1 VEYRTRERILN
12 KGAIDMKVPTMT
24 LRDGHTIPALGL
36 GTVYLKGEAGVDA
49 ITCAIRNG
57 YRLIDSAIRYD
68 NEGAV
73 GEAVRQSG
81 IPRDQLFLTSKLR
94 AQYYDYDQALE
105 MIQESLYRAKLE
117 YWDLFLL
124 HWPNPKQDK
133 YVEAWRAL
141 IQAKKNGWIRS
152 IGVSNFL
159 PEHLDRLMEET
170 GEMPVINQ
178 IELHPYFSQDT
189 QRQADR
195 ERGIVTEAW
204 SPLSRART
212 VIHDETITELARKK
226 GKTVSQV
233 ILRWQVQLGV
243 IPLPRSSSEMHQKEN
258 LDVFNFEL
266 TEDEMATLNALTKP
280 DGRIDNQDP
289 SEYEEY

>member
-1 VEYRTRERILN
+1 MNI
-12 KGAIDMKVPTMT
+12 PTIK
-24 LRDGHTIPALGL
+24 LHDGYEIPAIGL
-36 GTVYLKGEAGVDA
+36 GTVYLRGEPGVDA
-49 ITCAIRNG
+49 ITSAIRNG

-81 IPRDQLFLTSKLR
+81 IPREQLFLTSKLR
-94 AQYYDYDQALE
+94 AQYFNYDDALE
-105 MIQESLYRAKLE
+105 MIRESLYRANLD

-141 IQAKKNGWIRS
+141 IQAKENGWIRS
-152 IGVSNFL
+152 IGVSNFM
-159 PEHLDRLMEET
+159 PEHLDRLIEET
-170 GEMPVINQ
+170 GETPVINQ
-178 IELHPYFSQDT
+178 IEMHPYFSQVE
-189 QRQADR
+189 QRQADK

-204 SPLSRART
+204 SPLSRSRT
-212 VIHDETITELARKK
+212 VTHDETIAELARQK

-233 ILRWQVQLGV
+233 ILRWHVQLGV
-243 IPLPRSSSEMHQKEN
+243 IPLPRSSSELHQKEN

-266 TEDEMATLNALTKP
+266 TEDEMETLNALTKP

-289 SEYEEY
+289 REYEEY

>member
-1 VEYRTRERILN
+1 
-12 KGAIDMKVPTMT
+12 MKVPTMT

-280 DGRIDNQDP
+280 NGRIDNQDP

>member
-1 VEYRTRERILN
+1 
-12 KGAIDMKVPTMT
+12 MKVPTIT
-24 LRDGHTIPALGL
+24 LRDGHTIPAIGL

-81 IPRDQLFLTSKLR
+81 IPREQLFLTSKLR

-105 MIQESLYRAKLE
+105 MIQESLYRAKLD

-124 HWPNPKQDK
+124 HWPNPKQGK

-152 IGVSNFL
+152 IGVSNFM
-159 PEHLDRLMEET
+159 PEHLDRLIEET
-170 GEMPVINQ
+170 GETPVINQ
-178 IELHPYFSQDT
+178 IEMHPYFSQVE
-189 QRQADR
+189 QRDADK
-195 ERGIVTEAW
+195 ERGIITEAW

-212 VIHDETITELARKK
+212 VIHDETITELARQK

-233 ILRWQVQLGV
+233 ILRWHVQLGV
-243 IPLPRSSSEMHQKEN
+243 IPLPRSSSDMHQKEN

-266 TEDEMATLNALTKP
+266 TEGEMKTLNALTKP

-289 SEYEEY
+289 REYEEY

>member
-1 VEYRTRERILN
+1 MNI
-12 KGAIDMKVPTMT
+12 PTIK
-24 LRDGHTIPALGL
+24 LHDGYEIPAIGL
-36 GTVYLKGEAGVDA
+36 GTVYLRGEPGVDA
-49 ITCAIRNG
+49 ITSAIRNG

-81 IPRDQLFLTSKLR
+81 IPREQLFLTSKLR
-94 AQYYDYDQALE
+94 AQYFDYDAALE
-105 MIQESLYRAKLE
+105 MIRESLYRANLD

-141 IQAKKNGWIRS
+141 IQAKNNGWIRS
-152 IGVSNFL
+152 IGVSNFM
-159 PEHLDRLMEET
+159 PEHLDRLIEET
-170 GEMPVINQ
+170 GETPVINQ
-178 IELHPYFSQDT
+178 IEMHPYFSQVE
-189 QRQADR
+189 QREADK
-195 ERGIVTEAW
+195 ERGIITEAW

-212 VIHDETITELARKK
+212 VTHDETIAELARQK

-233 ILRWQVQLGV
+233 ILRWHVQLGV
-243 IPLPRSSSEMHQKEN
+243 IPLPRSSSELHQKEN

-266 TEDEMATLNALTKP
+266 TEDEMETINALTKP

-289 SEYEEY
+289 REYEEY

>member
-1 VEYRTRERILN
+1 MNI
-12 KGAIDMKVPTMT
+12 PTIK
-24 LRDGHTIPALGL
+24 LHDGYEIPAIGL
-36 GTVYLKGEAGVDA
+36 GTVYLRGEPGVDA
-49 ITCAIRNG
+49 ITSAIRNG

-68 NEGAV
+68 NEGTV

-81 IPRDQLFLTSKLR
+81 IPREQLFLTSKLR
-94 AQYYDYDQALE
+94 AQYFDYDDALE
-105 MIQESLYRAKLE
+105 MIRESLYRANLD

-141 IQAKKNGWIRS
+141 IQAKENGWIRS
-152 IGVSNFL
+152 IGVSNFM
-159 PEHLDRLMEET
+159 PEHLDRLIEET
-170 GEMPVINQ
+170 GETPVINQ
-178 IELHPYFSQDT
+178 IELHPYFSQVE
-189 QRQADR
+189 QRQADK
-195 ERGIVTEAW
+195 ERGIITEAW

-212 VIHDETITELARKK
+212 VIHDETITELARQK

-233 ILRWQVQLGV
+233 ILRWHVQLGV

-266 TEDEMATLNALTKP
+266 TEGEMERLNALTKP

-289 SEYEEY
+289 REYEEY

>member
-1 VEYRTRERILN
+1 MNI
-12 KGAIDMKVPTMT
+12 PTIK
-24 LRDGHTIPALGL
+24 LHDGYEIPAIGL
-36 GTVYLKGEAGVDA
+36 GTVYLRGEPGVDA

-81 IPRDQLFLTSKLR
+81 IPREQLFLTSKLR
-94 AQYYDYDQALE
+94 AQYFDYDAALE
-105 MIQESLYRAKLE
+105 MIRESLYRANLD

-152 IGVSNFL
+152 IGVSNFM
-159 PEHLDRLMEET
+159 PEHLDRLIEET
-170 GEMPVINQ
+170 GETPVINQ
-178 IELHPYFSQDT
+178 IEMHPYFSQVE
-189 QRQADR
+189 QRQADK
-195 ERGIVTEAW
+195 ERGIITEAW

-212 VIHDETITELARKK
+212 VTHDETIAELARQK

-233 ILRWQVQLGV
+233 ILRWHIQLGV
-243 IPLPRSSSEMHQKEN
+243 IPLPRSSSELHQKEN

-266 TEDEMATLNALTKP
+266 TEDEMATLNELTKP

-289 SEYEEY
+289 REYEEY

>member
-1 VEYRTRERILN
+1 MNI
-12 KGAIDMKVPTMT
+12 PTIK
-24 LRDGHTIPALGL
+24 LHDGYEIPAIGL
-36 GTVYLKGEAGVDA
+36 GTVYLRGENGVDA
-49 ITCAIRNG
+49 ITSAIRNG

-81 IPRDQLFLTSKLR
+81 IPREQLFLTSKLR
-94 AQYYDYDQALE
+94 GQYFDYDDALE
-105 MIQESLYRAKLE
+105 MIRESLYRANLD

-141 IQAKKNGWIRS
+141 IQAKENGWIRS
-152 IGVSNFL
+152 IGVSNFM
-159 PEHLDRLMEET
+159 PEHLDRLIEET
-170 GEMPVINQ
+170 GETPVINQ
-178 IELHPYFSQDT
+178 IEMHPYFSQVE
-189 QRQADR
+189 QRQADK
-195 ERGIVTEAW
+195 ERGIITEAW

-212 VIHDETITELARKK
+212 VIHDETITELAKQK
-226 GKTVSQV
+226 GKTVSQI
-233 ILRWQVQLGV
+233 ILRWHVQLGV

-266 TEDEMATLNALTKP
+266 TEDEMQTIAALTKP
-280 DGRIDNQDP
+280 DGRIDDQDP
-289 SEYEEY
+289 REYKEY

>member
-1 VEYRTRERILN
+1 MNI
-12 KGAIDMKVPTMT
+12 PTIK
-24 LRDGHTIPALGL
+24 LHDGYEIPAIGL
-36 GTVYLKGEAGVDA
+36 GTVYLRGEPGVDA
-49 ITCAIRNG
+49 ITSAIRNG

-68 NEGAV
+68 NEGTV

-81 IPRDQLFLTSKLR
+81 IPREQLFLTSKLR
-94 AQYYDYDQALE
+94 AQYFDYDAALE
-105 MIQESLYRAKLE
+105 MIRESLYRANLD

-141 IQAKKNGWIRS
+141 IQAKENGWIRS
-152 IGVSNFL
+152 IGVSNFM
-159 PEHLDRLMEET
+159 PEHLDRLIEET
-170 GEMPVINQ
+170 GETPVINQ
-178 IELHPYFSQDT
+178 IELHPYFSQVE
-189 QRQADR
+189 QRQADK
-195 ERGIVTEAW
+195 ERGIITEAW

-212 VIHDETITELARKK
+212 VTHDETIAELARQK

-233 ILRWQVQLGV
+233 ILRWHVQLGV
-243 IPLPRSSSEMHQKEN
+243 IPLPRSSSELHQKEN

-266 TEDEMATLNALTKP
+266 TEDEMETLNALTKP

-289 SEYEEY
+289 REYEEY

>member
-1 VEYRTRERILN
+1 MNI
-12 KGAIDMKVPTMT
+12 PTIK
-24 LRDGHTIPALGL
+24 LHDGYEIPAIGL
-36 GTVYLKGEAGVDA
+36 GTVYLRGEPGVDA
-49 ITCAIRNG
+49 ITSAIRNG

-81 IPRDQLFLTSKLR
+81 ILREQLFLTSKLR
-94 AQYYDYDQALE
+94 AQYFNYDDALE
-105 MIQESLYRAKLE
+105 MIRESLYRANLD

-141 IQAKKNGWIRS
+141 IQAKENGWIRS
-152 IGVSNFL
+152 IGVSNFM
-159 PEHLDRLMEET
+159 PEHLDRLIEET
-170 GEMPVINQ
+170 GETPVINQ
-178 IELHPYFSQDT
+178 IELHPYFSQVE
-189 QRQADR
+189 QRQADK
-195 ERGIVTEAW
+195 ERGIITEAW

-212 VIHDETITELARKK
+212 VTHDETIAELARQK

-233 ILRWQVQLGV
+233 ILRWHVQLGV
-243 IPLPRSSSEMHQKEN
+243 IPLPRSSSELHQKEN

-266 TEDEMATLNALTKP
+266 TEDEMETLNALTKP

-289 SEYEEY
+289 REYEEY

>member
-1 VEYRTRERILN
+1 MNI
-12 KGAIDMKVPTMT
+12 PTIK
-24 LRDGHTIPALGL
+24 LHDGYEIPAIGL
-36 GTVYLKGEAGVDA
+36 GTVYLRGEPGVDA

-81 IPRDQLFLTSKLR
+81 IPREQLFLTSKLR
-94 AQYYDYDQALE
+94 AQYFNYDDALE
-105 MIQESLYRAKLE
+105 MIRESLYRANLD

-141 IQAKKNGWIRS
+141 IQAKENGWIRS
-152 IGVSNFL
+152 IGVSNFM
-159 PEHLDRLMEET
+159 PEHLDRLIEET
-170 GEMPVINQ
+170 GETPVINQ
-178 IELHPYFSQDT
+178 IELHPYFSQVE
-189 QRQADR
+189 QRQADK
-195 ERGIVTEAW
+195 ERGIITEAW

-212 VIHDETITELARKK
+212 VTHDETIAELARQK

-233 ILRWQVQLGV
+233 ILRWHVQLGV
-243 IPLPRSSSEMHQKEN
+243 IPLPRSSSELHQKEN

-266 TEDEMATLNALTKP
+266 TEDEMETLNTLTKP

-289 SEYEEY
+289 REYEEY

>member
-1 VEYRTRERILN
+1 MNI
-12 KGAIDMKVPTMT
+12 PTIK
-24 LRDGHTIPALGL
+24 LHDGYEIPAIGL
-36 GTVYLKGEAGVDA
+36 GTVYLRGEPGVDA

-81 IPRDQLFLTSKLR
+81 IPREQLFLTSKLR
-94 AQYYDYDQALE
+94 AQYFNYDDALE
-105 MIQESLYRAKLE
+105 MIRESLYRANLD

-141 IQAKKNGWIRS
+141 IQAKENGWIRS
-152 IGVSNFL
+152 IGVSNFM
-159 PEHLDRLMEET
+159 PEHLDRLIEET
-170 GEMPVINQ
+170 GETPVINQ
-178 IELHPYFSQDT
+178 IEMHPYFSQVE
-189 QRQADR
+189 QRQADK
-195 ERGIVTEAW
+195 ERGIITEAW

-212 VIHDETITELARKK
+212 VTHDETIAELARQK

-233 ILRWQVQLGV
+233 ILRWHVQFGV
-243 IPLPRSSSEMHQKEN
+243 IPLPRSSSELHQKEN

-266 TEDEMATLNALTKP
+266 TEDEMATLNGLTKP

-289 SEYEEY
+289 REYEEY

>member
-1 VEYRTRERILN
+1 MNI
-12 KGAIDMKVPTMT
+12 PTIK
-24 LRDGHTIPALGL
+24 LHDGYEIPAIGL
-36 GTVYLKGEAGVDA
+36 GTVYLRGEPGVDA
-49 ITCAIRNG
+49 ITSAIRNG

-81 IPRDQLFLTSKLR
+81 IPREQLFLTSKLR
-94 AQYYDYDQALE
+94 AQYFDYDAALE
-105 MIQESLYRAKLE
+105 MIRESLYRANLD

-141 IQAKKNGWIRS
+141 IQAKENGWIRS
-152 IGVSNFL
+152 IGVSNFM
-159 PEHLDRLMEET
+159 PEHLDRLIEET
-170 GEMPVINQ
+170 GETPVINQ
-178 IELHPYFSQDT
+178 IELHPYFSQVE
-189 QRQADR
+189 QRQADK
-195 ERGIVTEAW
+195 ERGIITEAW

-212 VIHDETITELARKK
+212 VTHDETIAELARQK

-233 ILRWQVQLGV
+233 ILRWHVQLGV
-243 IPLPRSSSEMHQKEN
+243 IPLPRSSSELHQKEN

-266 TEDEMATLNALTKP
+266 TEDEMETLNALTKP
-280 DGRIDNQDP
+280 NGRIDNQDP
-289 SEYEEY
+289 REYEEY

>member
-1 VEYRTRERILN
+1 MNI
-12 KGAIDMKVPTMT
+12 PTIK
-24 LRDGHTIPALGL
+24 LHDGYEIPAIGL
-36 GTVYLKGEAGVDA
+36 GTVFLRGETGVDA
-49 ITCAIRNG
+49 ITSAIRNG

-68 NEGAV
+68 NEGAL

-81 IPRDQLFLTSKLR
+81 IPREQLFLTSKLR
-94 AQYYDYDQALE
+94 GQYFDYDEALN
-105 MIQESLYRAKLE
+105 MIQESLYRANLD

-152 IGVSNFL
+152 IGVSNFM
-159 PEHLDRLMEET
+159 PEHLDRLIEET
-170 GEMPVINQ
+170 GETPVINQ
-178 IELHPYFSQDT
+178 IELHPYFSQVE
-189 QRQADR
+189 QRQADKKR
-195 ERGIVTEAW
+195 DIVTEAW

-212 VIHDETITELARKK
+212 VIHDETITELANQK

-233 ILRWQVQLGV
+233 ILRWHIQLGV
-243 IPLPRSSSEMHQKEN
+243 IPLPRSSSELHQQEN

-266 TEDEMATLNALTKP
+266 TEDEMETINALTKP

-289 SEYEEY
+289 REYEEF

>member
-1 VEYRTRERILN
+1 MNI
-12 KGAIDMKVPTMT
+12 PTIK
-24 LRDGHTIPALGL
+24 LHDGYEIPAIGL
-36 GTVYLKGEAGVDA
+36 GTVYLRGEPGVDA
-49 ITCAIRNG
+49 ITSAIRNG

-81 IPRDQLFLTSKLR
+81 IPREQLFLTSKLR
-94 AQYYDYDQALE
+94 AQYFNYDDALE
-105 MIQESLYRAKLE
+105 MIRESLYRANLD

-141 IQAKKNGWIRS
+141 IQAKENGWIRS
-152 IGVSNFL
+152 TGVSNFM
-159 PEHLDRLMEET
+159 PEHLDRLIEET
-170 GEMPVINQ
+170 GETPVINQ
-178 IELHPYFSQDT
+178 IELHPYFSQVE
-189 QRQADR
+189 QRQADK
-195 ERGIVTEAW
+195 ERGIITEAW

-212 VIHDETITELARKK
+212 VTHDETIAELARQK

-233 ILRWQVQLGV
+233 ILRWHVQLGV
-243 IPLPRSSSEMHQKEN
+243 IPLPRSSSELHQKEN

-266 TEDEMATLNALTKP
+266 TEDEMETLNALTKP

-289 SEYEEY
+289 REYEEY

>member
-1 VEYRTRERILN
+1 MNI
-12 KGAIDMKVPTMT
+12 PTIK
-24 LRDGHTIPALGL
+24 LHDGYEIPAIGL
-36 GTVYLKGEAGVDA
+36 GTVYLRGETGVDA
-49 ITCAIRNG
+49 ITGAIRNG

-68 NEGAV
+68 NEGTV

-81 IPRDQLFLTSKLR
+81 IPREQLFLTSKLR
-94 AQYYDYDQALE
+94 GQYFDYDDALE
-105 MIQESLYRAKLE
+105 MIRESLYRANLD

-152 IGVSNFL
+152 IGVSNFM
-159 PEHLDRLMEET
+159 PEHLDRLIEET
-170 GEMPVINQ
+170 GETPVINQ
-178 IELHPYFSQDT
+178 IEMHPYFSQVE
-189 QRQADR
+189 QRDADK
-195 ERGIVTEAW
+195 ERGIITEAW

-212 VIHDETITELARKK
+212 VIHDETITELARQK

-233 ILRWQVQLGV
+233 ILRWHVQLGV
-243 IPLPRSSSEMHQKEN
+243 IPLPRSSSDMHQKEN

-266 TEDEMATLNALTKP
+266 TEGEMETLNALTKP

-289 SEYEEY
+289 REYEEY

>member
-1 VEYRTRERILN
+1 MNI
-12 KGAIDMKVPTMT
+12 PTIK
-24 LRDGHTIPALGL
+24 LHDGYEIPAIGL
-36 GTVYLKGEAGVDA
+36 GTVYLRGEPGVDA

-81 IPRDQLFLTSKLR
+81 IPREQLFLTSKLR
-94 AQYYDYDQALE
+94 AQYFNYDDALE
-105 MIQESLYRAKLE
+105 MIRESLYRANLD

-141 IQAKKNGWIRS
+141 IQAKENGWIRS
-152 IGVSNFL
+152 IGVSNFM
-159 PEHLDRLMEET
+159 PEHLDRLIEET
-170 GEMPVINQ
+170 GETPVINQ
-178 IELHPYFSQDT
+178 IEMHPYFSQVE
-189 QRQADR
+189 QRQADK
-195 ERGIVTEAW
+195 ERGIITEAW

-212 VIHDETITELARKK
+212 VTHDETIAELARQK

-233 ILRWQVQLGV
+233 ILRWHVQLGV
-243 IPLPRSSSEMHQKEN
+243 IPLPRSSSELHQKEN

-266 TEDEMATLNALTKP
+266 TEDEMATLNRLTKP

-289 SEYEEY
+289 REYEEY

>member
-1 VEYRTRERILN
+1 MNI
-12 KGAIDMKVPTMT
+12 PTIK
-24 LRDGHTIPALGL
+24 LHDGYEIPAIGL
-36 GTVYLKGEAGVDA
+36 GTVYLRGEPGVDA
-49 ITCAIRNG
+49 ITSAIRNG

-81 IPRDQLFLTSKLR
+81 IPREQLFLTSKLR
-94 AQYYDYDQALE
+94 AQYFNYDDALE
-105 MIQESLYRAKLE
+105 MIRESLYRANLD

-141 IQAKKNGWIRS
+141 IQAKENGWIRS
-152 IGVSNFL
+152 IGVSNFM
-159 PEHLDRLMEET
+159 PEHLDRLIEET
-170 GEMPVINQ
+170 GEKPVINQ
-178 IELHPYFSQDT
+178 IELHPYFSQVE
-189 QRQADR
+189 QRQADK
-195 ERGIVTEAW
+195 ERGIITEAW

-212 VIHDETITELARKK
+212 VTHDETIAELARQK

-233 ILRWQVQLGV
+233 ILRWHVQLGV
-243 IPLPRSSSEMHQKEN
+243 IPLPRSSSELHQKEN

-266 TEDEMATLNALTKP
+266 TEDEMETLNALTKP

-289 SEYEEY
+289 REYEEY

>member
-1 VEYRTRERILN
+1 MNI
-12 KGAIDMKVPTMT
+12 PTIK
-24 LRDGHTIPALGL
+24 LHDGYEIPAIGL
-36 GTVYLKGEAGVDA
+36 GTVYLRGEPGVDA
-49 ITCAIRNG
+49 ITNAIRNG

-81 IPRDQLFLTSKLR
+81 IPREQLFLTSKLR
-94 AQYYDYDQALE
+94 AQYFDYDDALE
-105 MIQESLYRAKLE
+105 MIRESLYRANLD

-141 IQAKKNGWIRS
+141 IQAKENGWIRS
-152 IGVSNFL
+152 IGVSNFM
-159 PEHLDRLMEET
+159 PEHLDRLIEET
-170 GEMPVINQ
+170 GETPVINQ
-178 IELHPYFSQDT
+178 IELHPYFSQVE
-189 QRQADR
+189 QRQADK
-195 ERGIVTEAW
+195 ERGIITEAW

-212 VIHDETITELARKK
+212 VTHDETIAELARQK

-233 ILRWQVQLGV
+233 ILRWHVQLGV
-243 IPLPRSSSEMHQKEN
+243 IPLPRSSSELHQKEN

-266 TEDEMATLNALTKP
+266 TEDEMETLNSLTKP

-289 SEYEEY
+289 REYEEY

>member
-1 VEYRTRERILN
+1 MNI
-12 KGAIDMKVPTMT
+12 PTIK
-24 LRDGHTIPALGL
+24 LHDGYEIPAIGL
-36 GTVYLKGEAGVDA
+36 GTVYLRGEPGVDA
-49 ITCAIRNG
+49 ITSAIRNG

-68 NEGAV
+68 NEGTV

-81 IPRDQLFLTSKLR
+81 IPREQLFLTSKLR
-94 AQYYDYDQALE
+94 AQYFDYDDALE
-105 MIQESLYRAKLE
+105 MIRESLYRANLD

-141 IQAKKNGWIRS
+141 IQAKENGWIRS
-152 IGVSNFL
+152 IGVSNFM
-159 PEHLDRLMEET
+159 PEHLDRLIEET
-170 GEMPVINQ
+170 GETPVINQ
-178 IELHPYFSQDT
+178 IEMHPYFSQVE
-189 QRQADR
+189 QRQADK
-195 ERGIVTEAW
+195 ERGIITEAW

-212 VIHDETITELARKK
+212 VTHDETIAELARQK

-233 ILRWQVQLGV
+233 ILRWHVQLGV
-243 IPLPRSSSEMHQKEN
+243 IPLPRSSSELHQKEN

-266 TEDEMATLNALTKP
+266 TEDEMETLNALTKP

-289 SEYEEY
+289 REYEEY

>member
-1 VEYRTRERILN
+1 MNI
-12 KGAIDMKVPTMT
+12 PTIK
-24 LRDGHTIPALGL
+24 LHDGYEIPAIGL
-36 GTVYLKGEAGVDA
+36 GTVYLRGEPGVDA
-49 ITCAIRNG
+49 ITSAIRNG

-81 IPRDQLFLTSKLR
+81 IPREQLFLTSKLR
-94 AQYYDYDQALE
+94 AQYFDYDDALE
-105 MIQESLYRAKLE
+105 MIRESLYRANID

-141 IQAKKNGWIRS
+141 IQAKENGWIRS
-152 IGVSNFL
+152 IGVSNFM
-159 PEHLDRLMEET
+159 PEHLDRLIEET
-170 GEMPVINQ
+170 GETPVINQ
-178 IELHPYFSQDT
+178 IELHPYFSQVE
-189 QRQADR
+189 QRQADK
-195 ERGIVTEAW
+195 ERDIITEAW

-212 VIHDETITELARKK
+212 VTHDEMIAELARQK

-233 ILRWQVQLGV
+233 ILRWHVQLGV
-243 IPLPRSSSEMHQKEN
+243 IPLPRSSSELHQKEN

-266 TEDEMATLNALTKP
+266 TEDEMETLNALTKP

-289 SEYEEY
+289 REYEEY

>member
-1 VEYRTRERILN
+1 MNI
-12 KGAIDMKVPTMT
+12 PTIK
-24 LRDGHTIPALGL
+24 LHDGYEIPAIGL
-36 GTVYLKGEAGVDA
+36 GTVYLRGEPGVDA
-49 ITCAIRNG
+49 ITNAIRNG

-81 IPRDQLFLTSKLR
+81 IPREQLFLTSKLR
-94 AQYYDYDQALE
+94 AQYFDYDDALE
-105 MIQESLYRAKLE
+105 MIRESLYRANLD

-141 IQAKKNGWIRS
+141 IQAKENGWIRS
-152 IGVSNFL
+152 IGVSNFM
-159 PEHLDRLMEET
+159 PEHLDRLIEET
-170 GEMPVINQ
+170 GETPVINQ
-178 IELHPYFSQDT
+178 IELHPYFSQVE
-189 QRQADR
+189 QRQADK
-195 ERGIVTEAW
+195 ERGIITEAW

-212 VIHDETITELARKK
+212 VTHDETIAELARQK

-233 ILRWQVQLGV
+233 ILRWHVQLGV
-243 IPLPRSSSEMHQKEN
+243 IPLPRSSSELHQKEN

-266 TEDEMATLNALTKP
+266 TEDEMETLNALTKQ

-289 SEYEEY
+289 REYEEY

>member
-1 VEYRTRERILN
+1 MNI
-12 KGAIDMKVPTMT
+12 PTIK
-24 LRDGHTIPALGL
+24 LHDGYEIPTIGL
-36 GTVYLKGEAGVDA
+36 GTVYLRGETGVDA
-49 ITCAIRNG
+49 ITGAIRNG

-68 NEGAV
+68 NEGTV

-81 IPRDQLFLTSKLR
+81 IPREQLFLTSKLR
-94 AQYYDYDQALE
+94 GQYFDYDDALE
-105 MIQESLYRAKLE
+105 MIRESLYRANLD

-152 IGVSNFL
+152 IGVSNFM
-159 PEHLDRLMEET
+159 PEHLDRLIEET
-170 GEMPVINQ
+170 GETPVINQ
-178 IELHPYFSQDT
+178 IEMHPYFSQVE
-189 QRQADR
+189 QRDADK
-195 ERGIVTEAW
+195 ERGIITEAW

-212 VIHDETITELARKK
+212 VIHDETITELARQK

-233 ILRWQVQLGV
+233 ILRWHVQLGV
-243 IPLPRSSSEMHQKEN
+243 IPLPRSSSELHQKEN

-266 TEDEMATLNALTKP
+266 TEGEMKTLNALTKP

-289 SEYEEY
+289 REYEEY

>member
-1 VEYRTRERILN
+1 MNIPTIKLHDGRE
-12 KGAIDMKVPTMT
+12 
-24 LRDGHTIPALGL
+24 IPAIGL
-36 GTVYLKGEAGVDA
+36 GTVYLRGEPGVDA
-49 ITCAIRNG
+49 ITSAIRNG

-81 IPRDQLFLTSKLR
+81 IPREQLFLTSKLR
-94 AQYYDYDQALE
+94 AQYFDYDSALE
-105 MIQESLYRAKLE
+105 MIRESLYRANLD

-141 IQAKKNGWIRS
+141 IQAKENGWIRS
-152 IGVSNFL
+152 IGVSNFM

-170 GEMPVINQ
+170 GETPVINQ
-178 IELHPYFSQDT
+178 IEMHPYFSQVE
-189 QRQADR
+189 QRQADK
-195 ERGIVTEAW
+195 ERGIITEAW

-212 VIHDETITELARKK
+212 VTHDETIAELARQK

-233 ILRWQVQLGV
+233 ILRWHVQLGV
-243 IPLPRSSSEMHQKEN
+243 IPLPRSSSELHQKEN
-258 LDVFNFEL
+258 LDVFNFKL
-266 TEDEMATLNALTKP
+266 TENEMETLNALTKP

-289 SEYEEY
+289 REYEEY

>member
-1 VEYRTRERILN
+1 MNI
-12 KGAIDMKVPTMT
+12 PTIK
-24 LRDGHTIPALGL
+24 LHDGYEIPAIGL
-36 GTVYLKGEAGVDA
+36 GTVYLRGEPGVDA
-49 ITCAIRNG
+49 ITSAIRNG

-81 IPRDQLFLTSKLR
+81 IPREQLFLTSKLR
-94 AQYYDYDQALE
+94 AQYFDYDDALE
-105 MIQESLYRAKLE
+105 MIRESLYRANLD

-141 IQAKKNGWIRS
+141 IQAKENGWIRS
-152 IGVSNFL
+152 IGVSNFM
-159 PEHLDRLMEET
+159 PEHLDRLIEET
-170 GEMPVINQ
+170 GETPVINQ
-178 IELHPYFSQDT
+178 IEMHPYFSQVE
-189 QRQADR
+189 QRQADK
-195 ERGIVTEAW
+195 ERGIITEAW

-212 VIHDETITELARKK
+212 VTHDETIAELARQK

-233 ILRWQVQLGV
+233 ILRWHVQLGV
-243 IPLPRSSSEMHQKEN
+243 IPLPRSSSELHQKEN

-266 TEDEMATLNALTKP
+266 TDDEMETLNALTKP

-289 SEYEEY
+289 REYEEY

>member
-1 VEYRTRERILN
+1 MNI
-12 KGAIDMKVPTMT
+12 PTIK
-24 LRDGHTIPALGL
+24 LHDGYEIPAIGL
-36 GTVYLKGEAGVDA
+36 GTVYLRGEPGVDA
-49 ITCAIRNG
+49 ITSAIRNG

-81 IPRDQLFLTSKLR
+81 IPREQLFLTSKLR
-94 AQYYDYDQALE
+94 AQYFDYDDALE
-105 MIQESLYRAKLE
+105 MIRESLYRANLD

-141 IQAKKNGWIRS
+141 IQAKENGWIRS
-152 IGVSNFL
+152 IGVSNFM
-159 PEHLDRLMEET
+159 PEHLDRLIEET
-170 GEMPVINQ
+170 GEIPVINQ
-178 IELHPYFSQDT
+178 IEMHPYFSQVE
-189 QRQADR
+189 QRQADK
-195 ERGIVTEAW
+195 ERGIITEAW

-212 VIHDETITELARKK
+212 VTHDETIAELARQK

-233 ILRWQVQLGV
+233 ILRWHVQLGV
-243 IPLPRSSSEMHQKEN
+243 IPLPRSSSELHQKEN

-266 TEDEMATLNALTKP
+266 TEDEMETLNALTKP

-289 SEYEEY
+289 REYEEY

>member
-1 VEYRTRERILN
+1 MNI
-12 KGAIDMKVPTMT
+12 PTIK
-24 LRDGHTIPALGL
+24 LHDGYEIPAIGL
-36 GTVYLKGEAGVDA
+36 GTVYLRGEPGVDA
-49 ITCAIRNG
+49 ITSAIRNG

-81 IPRDQLFLTSKLR
+81 IPREQLFLTSKLR
-94 AQYYDYDQALE
+94 AQYFDYDAALE
-105 MIQESLYRAKLE
+105 MIRESLYRANLD

-141 IQAKKNGWIRS
+141 IQAKENGWIRS
-152 IGVSNFL
+152 IGVSNFM
-159 PEHLDRLMEET
+159 PEHLDRLIEET
-170 GEMPVINQ
+170 GEIPVINQ
-178 IELHPYFSQDT
+178 IEMHPYFSQVE
-189 QRQADR
+189 QRQADK

-212 VIHDETITELARKK
+212 VTHDETIAELARQK

-233 ILRWQVQLGV
+233 ILRWHVQLGV
-243 IPLPRSSSEMHQKEN
+243 IPLPRSSSELHQKEN

-266 TEDEMATLNALTKP
+266 TEEEMETINALTKP
-280 DGRIDNQDP
+280 DGRIDNQDLR
-289 SEYEEY
+289 EYEEY

>member
-1 VEYRTRERILN
+1 MNI
-12 KGAIDMKVPTMT
+12 PTIK
-24 LRDGHTIPALGL
+24 LHDGYEIPAIGL
-36 GTVYLKGEAGVDA
+36 GTVFLRGETGVDA
-49 ITCAIRNG
+49 ITSAIRNG

-68 NEGAV
+68 NEGAL

-81 IPRDQLFLTSKLR
+81 IPREQLFLTSKLR
-94 AQYYDYDQALE
+94 GQYFDYDEALN
-105 MIQESLYRAKLE
+105 MIQESLYRANLD

-152 IGVSNFL
+152 IGVSNFM
-159 PEHLDRLMEET
+159 PEHLDRLIEET
-170 GEMPVINQ
+170 GETPVINQ
-178 IELHPYFSQDT
+178 IELHPYFSQVE
-189 QRQADR
+189 QRQADK
-195 ERGIVTEAW
+195 ERGIITEAW

-212 VIHDETITELARKK
+212 VIHDETITELANQK

-233 ILRWQVQLGV
+233 ILRWHIQLGV
-243 IPLPRSSSEMHQKEN
+243 IPLPRSSSELHQQEN
-258 LDVFNFEL
+258 LNVFNFEL
-266 TEDEMATLNALTKP
+266 TEDEMETINALTKP

-289 SEYEEY
+289 REYEEF

>member
-1 VEYRTRERILN
+1 
-12 KGAIDMKVPTMT
+12 MKVPTMT

-195 ERGIVTEAW
+195 ERGIITEAW

>member
-1 VEYRTRERILN
+1 
-12 KGAIDMKVPTMT
+12 MKVPTMT

-266 TEDEMATLNALTKP
+266 TEDEMSTLNALTKP